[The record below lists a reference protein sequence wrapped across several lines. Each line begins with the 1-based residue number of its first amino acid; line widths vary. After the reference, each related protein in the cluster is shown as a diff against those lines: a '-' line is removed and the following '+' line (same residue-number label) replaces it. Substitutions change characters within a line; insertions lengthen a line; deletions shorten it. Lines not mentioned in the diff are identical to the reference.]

1 MAENNEVPLQ
11 LLMLFLSP
19 PPLFLFDRF
28 LHASIR
34 NPEDQAATQ
43 TAAEYKQSL
52 IFRAFVFFNLNSA
65 RCPLLQ
71 MFCQATFEKMGG
83 DSKGVAKKKDAIEYY
98 NQVIVEGGLEE
109 VAMMID
115 ELGGD
120 TITFEQFCGLFTKW
134 TIADDDME
142 KLLAKVKYVAK
153 QK

>member
-1 MAENNEVPLQ
+1 MAENNEEIPKTKPQ
-11 LLMLFLSP
+11 LKRQLST
-19 PPLFLFDRF
+19 
-28 LHASIR
+28 
-34 NPEDQAATQ
+34 N
-43 TAAEYKQSL
+43 SL
-52 IFRAFVFFNLNSA
+52 SSLE
-65 RCPLLQ
+65 
-71 MFCQATFEKMGG
+71 ATFEKMGG